1 MQLLVGIIVNPH
13 HGLVEVVVVSD
24 LVTIVVIGGV
34 IGVFGR
40 ICQED
45 VADNHDGVLG
55 NLCAQTMK

>member
-1 MQLLVGIIVNPH
+1 M
-13 HGLVEVVVVSD
+13 EVVVVSD

-45 VADNHDGVLG
+45 VADNHDGELE
-55 NLCAQTMK
+55 NLCARTMK